1 MLYFICQIGF
11 TQSFSQ
17 HIIGIVNLMGCEMK
31 AKKKKK
37 VNVLTVIAVV
47 LTIAVAGMGAYIL
60 HLRNEEAAKETLR
73 LELISTG
80 VFNKGVSV
88 SGIDISNMT
97 VEQAKTALEPVEAK
111 LASVA
116 HFTVK
121 LKNSTYEIGK
131 DNFIFTY
138 NTQEVLNEA
147 IMLAREG
154 ELEQIEAEIAD
165 IAANG
170 RTYEIKCDIQL
181 GDCSPLLELI
191 AQEAYIA
198 PVNASFSMKQLEP
211 NPETNTNNAINIGY
225 PNESTASDAPKTTI
239 DVRDL
244 RFDFVEQIQGVTI
257 DKDALIETL
266 KTRTAQRDFGTVEL
280 DTIALDADITIAT
293 IKQNLVLRSEARTFY
308 GKTPYNRDTRVH
320 NLKKAAGLIY
330 GTVLQPNDVFSAN
343 GILGNRTEEG
353 GWQLAPAVIE
363 GGAKSEDQ
371 PGGGV
376 CQVSST
382 IYNAVIKGDFEV
394 VFRQAH
400 SSKLSYVD
408 GGCDATIDSGRID
421 FKWKNNTSAP
431 LYVFTWIDTKE
442 KYVRCEIYG
451 QPFGDEFDSIEIVSE
466 ELEPLPTTSPEYIE
480 SSSLVPPYWMLN
492 NKAKKGYV
500 FQTYAIYYKDGVEVN
515 KKEVAL
521 TTYKMHP
528 ARYLVWPGY
537 VQGTVLQDAYKLE
550 PSPTPMPVTT
560 PMP

>member
-1 MLYFICQIGF
+1 MAN
-11 TQSFSQ
+11 T
-17 HIIGIVNLMGCEMK
+17 
-31 AKKKKK
+31 KKKTKK
-37 VNVLTVIAVV
+37 NVSVLTVIAIV
-47 LTIAVAGMGAYIL
+47 LIIAVVGMGAYIL
-60 HLRNEEAAKETLR
+60 HLKNEEALKEQQR

-80 VFNKGVSV
+80 VFHNGITV
-88 SGIDISNMT
+88 SGVDISGMT
-97 VEQAKTALEPVEAK
+97 VEQAKSALAPVENE
-111 LASVA
+111 LADAA
-116 HFTVK
+116 HFTIA
-121 LKNSTYEIGK
+121 LASSTYEIGN
-131 DNFIFTY
+131 DYFIFTY
-138 NTQEVLNEA
+138 NTDDILNEA
-147 IMLAREG
+147 IMLAHEG
-154 ELEQIEAEIAD
+154 GLEQIQTEIAD
-165 IAANG
+165 IEASG
-170 RTYEIKCDIQL
+170 RNYEIKCDIQL
-181 GDCSPLLELI
+181 GDCSALI
-191 AQEAYIA
+191 ERMAQEVYIS
-198 PVNASFSMKQLEP
+198 PTDASFSMKKLDT
-211 NPETNTNNAINIGY
+211 NSETNTNNAINIGY
-225 PNESTASDAPKTTI
+225 PDESTATNATEV

-244 RFDFVEQIQGVTI
+244 RFDFVEQIPGVTI
-257 DKDALIETL
+257 DKDAIIETL
-266 KTRTAQRDFGTVEL
+266 KARTTERDFGSVEL
-280 DTIALDADITIAT
+280 NTIPLDAQVTIET

-330 GTVLQPNDVFSAN
+330 GTVLQPDEVFSTN

-371 PGGGV
+371 AGGGV

-421 FKWKNNTSAP
+421 FKWKNNTAAP
-431 LYVFTWIDTKE
+431 LYIFTWIDTKE

-451 QPFGDEFDSIEIVSE
+451 LPFGDEFDSIEIVSE
-466 ELEPLPTTSPEYIE
+466 ELDPLPTTSPEYIE
-480 SSSLVPPYWMLN
+480 SASLVPPYWMLN
-492 NKAKKGYV
+492 NKAKSGYV
-500 FQTYAIYYKDGVEVN
+500 FQTYAVYYKDGVEVN

-550 PSPTPMPVTT
+550 PSPTPIPT
-560 PMP
+560 PKP